1 MHLPRP
7 RGAVSERVIDAL
19 RHDRPLDR
27 LLDAE
32 RGPTPDS
39 ADDHQLALWTL
50 YELHYRGFD
59 EVDDRREWDPDLIS
73 VRRRLEAIFETDL
86 RSQVQPILA
95 RAADA
100 QTVLTQV
107 EAITTW
113 PSEESLPSF
122 LHREAT
128 AEQYR
133 EFLIQRSLY
142 HLKESDPHG
151 WALPR
156 LDGAAKTAL
165 AELQNDEFGGG
176 RPERLHSR
184 LYAEA
189 LAAADLDPTYGA
201 YVDQVSDYTLAVNN
215 AMSLFGLHRRLRAA
229 AMGHLAA
236 FEMTSSVPCRRYL
249 QGARRLEL
257 GAAVERYFDEHV
269 EADAVHEHLAL
280 RGICVPLV
288 DADPS
293 LAPDVLLGAAV
304 CVLLDGIAGDAMVTA
319 WRGGRSTLAP
329 TAERSAA

>member
-7 RGAVSERVIDAL
+7 RGTVSERVIDAL
-19 RHDRPLDR
+19 RDDRPLDSPR
-27 LLDAE
+27 DE
-32 RGPTPDS
+32 TPDGS
-39 ADDHQLALWTL
+39 DDHQLALWTL

-59 EVDDRREWDPDLIS
+59 EVDDRREWDPSLIT
-73 VRRRLEAIFETDL
+73 VRRQLEDIFEDDL
-86 RSQVQPILA
+86 RTQVQPLLA
-95 RAADA
+95 RAAEADG
-100 QTVLTQV
+100 VVRQV
-107 EAITTW
+107 ETITGW
-113 PSEESLPSF
+113 PSQESLPSF

-128 AEQYR
+128 ATQYR

-142 HLKESDPHG
+142 HLKESDPHA

-156 LDGAAKTAL
+156 LDGDAKTAL
-165 AELQNDEFGGG
+165 AELQNDEFGSG

-184 LYAEA
+184 LFAEA
-189 LAAADLDPTYGA
+189 LAAADLDPSYGA
-201 YVDQVSDYTLAVNN
+201 YVDQVSDHTLAVNN
-215 AMSLFGLHRRLRAA
+215 AMSFFGLNRRLRGA

-257 GAAVERYFDEHV
+257 GSAVERYFDEHV

-288 DADPS
+288 EGDPS
-293 LAPDVLLGAAV
+293 LGPDVLLGAAT
-304 CVLLDGIAGDAMVTA
+304 CILLDAIAGDEMVTA
-319 WRGGRSTLAP
+319 WRGGRSTLAA

>member
-19 RHDRPLDR
+19 RHDRPLDV
-27 LLDAE
+27 E
-32 RGPTPDS
+32 RADTTDGT
-39 ADDHQLALWTL
+39 DDHQLALWTL

-59 EVDDRREWDPDLIS
+59 EVDDRREWDPSLIAF
-73 VRRRLEAIFETDL
+73 RRRLEDAFEAEL
-86 RSQVQPILA
+86 RTQVEPVIAHAGQAKGLFA
-95 RAADA
+95 
-100 QTVLTQV
+100 QV

-113 PSEESLPSF
+113 PSKESLPSF
-122 LHREAT
+122 LHREGT
-128 AEQYR
+128 VEQYR

-142 HLKESDPHG
+142 HLKESDPHA
-151 WALPR
+151 WAVPR

-165 AELQNDEFGGG
+165 AELQNDEYGNG
-176 RPERLHSR
+176 RPDRLHSR

-201 YVDQVSDYTLAVNN
+201 YVDQTAGYTLAVNN
-215 AMSLFGLHRRLRAA
+215 AMSLFGLNRRLRGA

-257 GAAVERYFDEHV
+257 GPAVERYFDEHV

-280 RGICVPLV
+280 RGICGALV
-288 DADPS
+288 DEDPS
-293 LAPDVLLGAAV
+293 LGPDVLLGAAA
-304 CVLLDGIAGDAMVTA
+304 CILLDAVTGDEMVSA
-319 WRGGRSTLAP
+319 WRAGRSTLVP
-329 TAERSAA
+329 TAELTAA